1 MKIKVSDKKKKT
13 IKYQIGGLLGFNNMP
28 KLDVPKYI
36 PFYST
41 YDSKLDSNRSLM
53 INEIYDK
60 KQKELESEIDALA
73 KLDLNKKYYGDYHTK
88 LQTEYLNGIQDLQN
102 KYQNDLLSSNFSDD
116 FFNLNAKVMTDEK
129 LQTALWNSK
138 VIKDT
143 EAFMNQERMAGNEI
157 FDWNNPNK
165 LRLQGMES
173 GQGLYDP
180 LDNVLPYKSVDWFSK
195 LVDESNDFKDQTL
208 KSVEGL
214 SGDEFDVIISTLD
227 GVNDPR
233 IKAYYD
239 SRRSSWFNTNE
250 GAAFK
255 REVTYEFNKNN
266 VAKTGVTLDS
276 FLNKRYDE
284 AFRSAVA
291 KNVKSSDKIE
301 VKPLTGKVNMAKT
314 ILENQTKIAVAQIG
328 AEAKQNVA
336 ETNQEGKQDLERLK
350 KELGHKQYQESDF
363 TRNSNGTYRHTK
375 SGKSVSQGQRDALLS
390 ESTRDGSII
399 SVPLNDITL
408 IQKNPLYNS
417 NQEVINYN
425 TYQEY
430 YKQSSNDVN
439 TTLNSVI
446 NSINTKGLK
455 VIKND
460 KVLDLNSDQDK
471 KLFLEEYDRY
481 NGFNINGVLL
491 VDNNNQHIDD
501 KDVDTELSAN
511 LQNMVQYNNKKQA
524 VREVKFELS
533 KEVFNDL
540 VSKHGYTLERE
551 QVSQVGIKNGVLYA
565 TKSSDNI
572 SGGCDYICLTED
584 GDIIS
589 NNLNETTNIQA
600 ALNNKFTD
608 QFDNPSYTVK
618 ETIVYQLPLP
628 IKPEESAD
636 YLGNNPINI
645 ARQAVEKGTTEV
657 YTFDKSANK
666 STLGQTN
673 YQQLLKNYTVDKA
686 VAIQRKDGDNTVY
699 DESATP
705 SLSMYE
711 YTYLSNM
718 GHAYV
723 GKLYFPL
730 DKSENTKLYN
740 KNAIID
746 KFGDK
751 VYQGTIYDVNTRKSI
766 DALIVREPLIIPDR
780 NLNYTKMSSAIQNG
794 SDEVKNQVVNA
805 EELIRTEFESGRRS
819 FVVDV
824 VGDEKIVTKIFKKD
838 SNGNPIINYRISGT
852 EGDFANVK
860 DLAVG
865 VTKLQLDNTMTIQ
878 SLESSNNYD
887 VKGANLNIN
896 LVKGLN
902 NTNIYFKQ
910 YDQYISEEQKNIPIK
925 TTFINDKKIGLDVT
939 SDKGKLLKNIL
950 DKIGKIKSYDG
961 NSGEYSYGDNVDFD
975 RPNVYRDMKL
985 SELFNGN
992 VKVTMPNKTNS
1003 QLIIE
1008 YIGK

>member
-41 YDSKLDSNRSLM
+41 YDSTLDSNRSLR

-214 SGDEFDVIISTLD
+214 SGDEFDVIISTSD

-301 VKPLTGKVNMAKT
+301 VRPLTGKVNMAQT

-350 KELGHKQYQESDF
+350 EELGHKQYQESDF
-363 TRNSNGTYRHTK
+363 KRNSNGTYKHTK

-425 TYQEY
+425 TYQES

-618 ETIVYQLPLP
+618 ETTVYQLPLP

-910 YDQYISEEQKNIPIK
+910 YNQYISEEQKNIPIK